1 MRYELEK
8 FGRQVSALIGVEPS
22 DVLPYDLREKHVAQS
37 VHLSLTS
44 RLPTPSL
51 LSQQVGAIIDYIYH
65 VFIINGSMYKS
76 LNRVQ
81 WSSIDH

>member
-1 MRYELEK
+1 MRYALEE
-8 FGRQVSALIGVEPS
+8 FGRQVSGLVGVEPS

-51 LSQQVGAIIDYIYH
+51 
-65 VFIINGSMYKS
+65 
-76 LNRVQ
+76 
-81 WSSIDH
+81 